1 MKPRT
6 IEMAWVV
13 VNDLPQ
19 AKEFFTKTLGMTLTA
34 DSPEHNWAELSTSE
48 GTMRIGVGANCSSS
62 PIKAGQNAVICINVD
77 DVVAVK
83 QELEAKN
90 VPVIGDICE
99 VPGHVKMILIQD
111 SSGNYYNI
119 VQKLY

>member
-1 MKPRT
+1 MKPRS

-19 AKEFFTKTLGMTLTA
+19 AKEFFTKILGMKLEA
-34 DSPEHNWAELSTSE
+34 DSPESNWAEVSTGE
-48 GTMRIGVGANCSSS
+48 GTVRIGIGANCKDSAV
-62 PIKAGQNAVICINVD
+62 KAGQNAVICINVD

-83 QELEAKN
+83 KELEAKN

-111 SSGNYYNI
+111 PSGNYYNL
-119 VQKLY
+119 VQRLY